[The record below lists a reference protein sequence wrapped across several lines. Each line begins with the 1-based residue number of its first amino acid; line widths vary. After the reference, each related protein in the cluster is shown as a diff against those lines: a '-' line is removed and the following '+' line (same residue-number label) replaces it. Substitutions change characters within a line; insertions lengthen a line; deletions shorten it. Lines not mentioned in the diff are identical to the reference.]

1 MDGAA
6 HLVRMLLSVERLRQ
20 RAAAMVS
27 PLEATTGS
35 TSQDAGAPLLEAIHR
50 CAASAKDPVDA
61 AWLEE
66 QWVKDEEQCRRFV
79 ELILTPR
86 PAVPRRPDMDLAPS
100 TPDSAARDQELL
112 ESCARAIIR
121 SIQTRILR
129 EDLSALAEAIRG
141 EGDDCADT
149 SQAWLASH
157 DASLTAGTLGTE
169 QPWVLWEQAEQVGK
183 ERLRGEVGSDTFAGT
198 AAHAATVAASTVGT
212 PTKPKVVV
220 TALSAL
226 RGYTLALWAM
236 VTLLTRKSHLGPRV
250 VQLAVAA
257 GGVFLAAAIFV
268 PAMPLGFTLAGVL
281 LLLAGVSAGAL
292 LTEEAQGVGL
302 RLGICAL
309 AAAALGGYVYWE
321 LDRQRVQRGP
331 VGPADQGWDRR
342 AGRVRGLVHRPGPST
357 GDPAGPS
364 GWPVGREE
372 RRCGRW
378 SGGRPPGRGQCGRRR
393 RPHRRPPSG

>member
-6 HLVRMLLSVERLRQ
+6 HLVRTLLSVERLRQ

-66 QWVKDEEQCRRFV
+66 QWVKDEEQCQRFV

-100 TPDSAARDQELL
+100 TPDSAARDQEQLD
-112 ESCARAIIR
+112 SCARAIIR

-149 SQAWLASH
+149 I
-157 DASLTAGTLGTE
+157 
-169 QPWVLWEQAEQVGK
+169 
-183 ERLRGEVGSDTFAGT
+183 
-198 AAHAATVAASTVGT
+198 GT

-302 RLGICAL
+302 GLGICAL
-309 AAAALGGYVYWE
+309 AAAAALGGYVYWE

-342 AGRVRGLVHRPGPST
+342 AGRVRGLVHRPSPST

-393 RPHRRPPSG
+393 RPHGRPPSG